1 MFGFSSN
8 KQKAGNFLV
17 RCDALLLLTDFD
29 ISSTCF
35 NVIKATVSALFSQNK
50 KLKRKICY
58 DFFNFESQAFLVT
71 LLFAKNTL
79 WVVASMKYVVLID
92 SNLLFLRNAKKR
104 FNTFITHLTYK
115 IKNVSI
121 TSNCKLLIFDND

>member
-17 RCDALLLLTDFD
+17 RCDALLLFTDFD

-79 WVVASMKYVVLID
+79 WIVASMKYVVLID